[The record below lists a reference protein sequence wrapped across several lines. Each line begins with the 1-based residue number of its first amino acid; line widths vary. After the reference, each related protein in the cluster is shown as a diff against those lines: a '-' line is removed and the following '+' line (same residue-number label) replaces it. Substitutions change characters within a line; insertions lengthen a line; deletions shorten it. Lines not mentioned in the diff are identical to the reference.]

1 MIDAVAVQVL
11 NVLLVEDDPSD
22 VLLAREAFEQ
32 SRSPA
37 RGNRGQARAG
47 QAKGTSGPPRPSALR
62 KGR

>member
-37 RGNRGQARAG
+37 RGESGPSSGR